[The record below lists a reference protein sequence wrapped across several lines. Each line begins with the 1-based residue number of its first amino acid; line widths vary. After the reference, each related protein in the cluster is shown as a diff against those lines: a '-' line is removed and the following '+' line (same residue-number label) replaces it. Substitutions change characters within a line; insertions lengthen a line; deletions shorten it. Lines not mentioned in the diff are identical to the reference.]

1 MTEPATTIKH
11 IDWKNIFPWLIIF
24 RTLPIAVS
32 PSIWILALA
41 GVILTPM
48 GWLIGETLFVGESL
62 RLQDSGFNRFVEQS
76 RSPFRGVLDASTES
90 LGDGRSLA
98 DPLSSG
104 PGLVFQRLSDPV
116 RRIFDTPLGFLKFGY
131 LLLGGL
137 WTIGIWSFC
146 GCGIARIC
154 LLRLTQD
161 DSAGLDDALQ
171 FSVSR
176 FSTCVAAIVLPLLGV
191 AVACVPC
198 FAIGLL
204 LTSDIGTMLG
214 GLLWFF
220 VLAIAAVMAV
230 VLIALLFG
238 WPLIICAISAEN
250 QNALDAITRA
260 FAYILQRP
268 LHAAFYSAVSILFG
282 GICWLLVAQVTVTTV
297 QLGSWSA
304 SWGSNVADASR
315 MDQIRSPVS
324 ATGESASGGMSADS
338 SASTQDN
345 QSTALSIG
353 KRIIH
358 FWNGLLFTVAVAF
371 LYGQFWCLASAVYLL
386 LRKDVDE
393 TEMDEVYQTEQTR
406 SYDLPPLKS
415 DANGIPNI
423 EPLDE
428 NSRSKPGRMNEAD
441 T

>member
-1 MTEPATTIKH
+1 MEPATTMKQ
-11 IDWKNIFPWLIIF
+11 IDWKSIFPWLIIF

-32 PSIWILALA
+32 PSVWILALA
-41 GVILTPM
+41 GVVLTPL
-48 GWLIGETLFVGESL
+48 GWLISEALFVNETL
-62 RLQDSGFNRFVEQS
+62 RQQDSEFRQFVEQG
-76 RSPFRGVLDASTES
+76 RSPFRGLLDASSES
-90 LGDGRSLA
+90 VGDANSLA
-98 DPLSSG
+98 DSLHG

-116 RRIFDTPLGFLKFGY
+116 RRMFDTPMSFLKFGY

-137 WTIGIWSFC
+137 WTISIWSFC

-161 DSAGLDDALQ
+161 DSAGLDGAIQ
-171 FSVSR
+171 FSVGR

-204 LTSDIGTMLG
+204 LTSDVGSMLG
-214 GLLWFF
+214 GLLWFI

-282 GICWLLVAQVTVTTV
+282 GICWLIVAQLTVTTV
-297 QLGSWSA
+297 QLGHWGA

-315 MDQIRSPVS
+315 MDEIRSPVIS
-324 ATGESASGGMSADS
+324 TAESSSGGMSANS
-338 SASTQDN
+338 SPATQDN
-345 QSTALSIG
+345 PSTTLSIG

-358 FWNGLLFTVAVAF
+358 FWNGLLFTVAAAF

-415 DANGIPNI
+415 DANGIPII